1 MQSAIAD
8 LQGCRPSSFVD
19 LPISVI
25 IPVRNEAQNLP
36 RCLESLAGV
45 AEIIVIDSH
54 STDQTC
60 EIARQHGAQVIQFHY
75 YGGWPKKRQ
84 WALDNLPLQYEW
96 VLLLDADEALTP
108 ELKQEIRSAIG
119 RTKIDGYWIKLA
131 MHFLGHQLRYCGASF
146 SKLSLFRHGKGRFEC
161 RISDQDSSMCDMEVH
176 EHVIVNGQTGHLRAS
191 IVHHN
196 VSSLS
201 RYLEKHNEY
210 SNWEARVWIE
220 PTDHPHALSP
230 KWFGTQAQRRRW
242 LRKKF
247 FAFPGSPMLLF
258 LYRYFLRL
266 GFLDGRAGLFYCG
279 LQAIQL
285 VHVKAKIYELRLRH
299 AQTGVETC

>member
-1 MQSAIAD
+1 
-8 LQGCRPSSFVD
+8 
-19 LPISVI
+19 
-25 IPVRNEAQNLP
+25 
-36 RCLESLAGV
+36 
-45 AEIIVIDSH
+45 
-54 STDQTC
+54 
-60 EIARQHGAQVIQFHY
+60 
-75 YGGWPKKRQ
+75 
-84 WALDNLPLQYEW
+84 
-96 VLLLDADEALTP
+96 
-108 ELKQEIRSAIG
+108 
-119 RTKIDGYWIKLA
+119 
-131 MHFLGHQLRYCGASF
+131 
-146 SKLSLFRHGKGRFEC
+146 
-161 RISDQDSSMCDMEVH
+161 
-176 EHVIVNGQTGHLRAS
+176 VIVNGQTGHLRAS

-220 PTDHPHALSP
+220 PTDHPRALSP